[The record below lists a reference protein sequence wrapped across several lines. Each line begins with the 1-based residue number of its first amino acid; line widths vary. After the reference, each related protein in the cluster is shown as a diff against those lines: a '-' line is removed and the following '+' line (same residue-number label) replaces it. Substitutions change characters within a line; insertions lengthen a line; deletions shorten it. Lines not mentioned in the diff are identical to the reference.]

1 MDWHKLQHTLYNMD
15 PTDPKED
22 LAKLRQQAE
31 GGDSQPKETKDYVTE
46 SIDVQDGSLPVGVDS
61 IADFAALAGVKL
73 TESQKAGDYARGSDS
88 MPKAKPGRT
97 DHPLK
102 DKLVGDSMD
111 QDIDEGPLGKTWQK
125 AKAGFKAGRASPGGI
140 DAMKQA
146 YKGSAPKEPTGKTQ
160 KDQSPKT
167 GGANSMRIATALGTS
182 NTTLMNQ
189 AIQRLQ
195 QGQALSRNHY
205 TPLEEAFTNML
216 NMDRKQLQRV
226 MAIIAQGKT
235 SESIEEAKPS
245 KTPQERNP
253 HSQDLQALR
262 RSSAMGSHK
271 DKKKQLPRKQKHK
284 GKVQTES
291 IKDQL
296 YRRLNSKK

>member
-22 LAKLRQQAE
+22 LAKLRQQAK
-31 GGDSQPKETKDYVTE
+31 GGNSQPTETKDYVTE
-46 SIDVQDGSLPVGVDS
+46 SVDVADGSLPIGVDS

-111 QDIDEGPLGKTWQK
+111 QDIDEAPLGDLAQK
-125 AKAGFKAGRASPGGI
+125 AKAGFAAGRASPGGI

-146 YKGSAPKEPTGKTQ
+146 YQGQAPKKNKEPANK
-160 KDQSPKT
+160 KSNQSR
-167 GGANSMRIATALGTS
+167 GGTSMRIATALGTS

-195 QGQALSRNHY
+195 QGQALNRNHY
-205 TPLEEAFTNML
+205 APMEEAFTNML
-216 NMDRKQLQRV
+216 NMDRRQLQRV
-226 MAIIAQGKT
+226 LAIMAQGKT
-235 SESIEEAKPS
+235 SESVDEAKTS
-245 KTPQERNP
+245 KEPQERNP

-262 RSSAMGSHK
+262 KSGAMGAHK

-284 GKVQTES
+284 NKMATES
-291 IKDQL
+291 IKEQL
-296 YRRLNSKK
+296 YRKLNAKK

>member
-46 SIDVQDGSLPVGVDS
+46 SIDVQDGSLPIGVDS

-111 QDIDEGPLGKTWQK
+111 QDIDEDPLGDIASK
-125 AKAGFKAGRASPGGI
+125 AKAGFNAGRASPGGV

-146 YKGSAPKEPTGKTQ
+146 YKANAPE
-160 KDQSPKT
+160 KDKKPADKKSKQNKSVP
-167 GGANSMRIATALGTS
+167 SMRLATALGTS

-205 TPLEEAFTNML
+205 APIEEAFINML
-216 NMDRKQLQRV
+216 NMDRQQLQRV
-226 MAIIAQGKT
+226 MAIMAQGKT
-235 SESIEEAKPS
+235 SESVEEAKPS

-262 RSSAMGSHK
+262 RSGAMGSHK

-284 GKVQTES
+284 SKMANES
-291 IKDQL
+291 IKDEL
-296 YRRLNSKK
+296 YRRLNAKK

>member
-46 SIDVQDGSLPVGVDS
+46 SIDVQDGSLPIGVDS

-111 QDIDEGPLGKTWQK
+111 QDIDEDPLGDIASK
-125 AKAGFKAGRASPGGI
+125 AKAGFNVGRASPGGV

-146 YKGSAPKEPTGKTQ
+146 YKANAPE
-160 KDQSPKT
+160 KDKKPADKKSKQNKSVP
-167 GGANSMRIATALGTS
+167 SMRLATALGTS

-205 TPLEEAFTNML
+205 APIEEAFTNML
-216 NMDRKQLQRV
+216 NMDRQQLQRV
-226 MAIIAQGKT
+226 MAIMAQGKT
-235 SESIEEAKPS
+235 SKSVEEAKPS

-262 RSSAMGSHK
+262 RSGAMGSHK

-284 GKVQTES
+284 SKMANES
-291 IKDQL
+291 IKDEL
-296 YRRLNSKK
+296 YRRLNAKK

>member
-73 TESQKAGDYARGSDS
+73 TESQKAGDYAKGSDP

-111 QDIDEGPLGKTWQK
+111 QDVDEGPVRDLAQK
-125 AKAGFKAGRASPGGI
+125 AKAGFAAGRASPGGV
-140 DAMKQA
+140 DTMKQA
-146 YKGSAPKEPTGKTQ
+146 YKGSAPKPDGKQ
-160 KDQSPKT
+160 KQSPKT
-167 GGANSMRIATALGTS
+167 GGGNSMRIATALGTS

-195 QGQALSRNHY
+195 QGQALGRNHY
-205 TPLEEAFTNML
+205 APIEEAFKNLLT
-216 NMDRKQLQRV
+216 MDRKQLQRV
-226 MAIIAQGKT
+226 MAILAQGKT
-235 SESIEEAKPS
+235 SESVEEGKPT
-245 KTPQERNP
+245 KAPQERNP

-262 RSSAMGSHK
+262 RSGAMGAHK

-284 GKVQTES
+284 NKMPNES
-291 IKDQL
+291 IKEEL
-296 YRRLNSKK
+296 YRRLNAKK

>member
-1 MDWHKLQHTLYNMD
+1 MDWQKLQHTLYNMD

-22 LAKLRQQAE
+22 LAKLKQQAA
-31 GGDSQPKETKDYVTE
+31 GGNGQPTETKNYVTE
-46 SIDVQDGSLPVGVDS
+46 SVDVQDGSLPVGVDS

-73 TESQKAGDYARGSDS
+73 TESQKAGDYAKGKDP

-111 QDIDEGPLGKTWQK
+111 QDVDEGPVRDLAQK
-125 AKAGFKAGRASPGGI
+125 AKAGFAAGRASPGGV

-146 YKGSAPKEPTGKTQ
+146 YKGKAPEKDKEPADKKQKQTKSAP
-160 KDQSPKT
+160 
-167 GGANSMRIATALGTS
+167 SMRLATALGTS

-205 TPLEEAFTNML
+205 APIEEAFTNML
-216 NMDRKQLQRV
+216 NMDRRQLQRV
-226 MAIIAQGKT
+226 MAIMAQGKT
-235 SESIEEAKPS
+235 SESVEEAKPS

-262 RSSAMGSHK
+262 RSGAMGSHK

-284 GKVQTES
+284 SKMANES
-291 IKDQL
+291 IKDEL
-296 YRRLNSKK
+296 YRRLNAKK